1 MAKMTKTQIN
11 AYKKEALKAAKII
24 REMIAD
30 GAAEYEL
37 HTYTEDGGEEIES
50 LLGYHSVED
59 KAIQGLPLYDPA
71 RGLTTRTF
79 DKIEYYRTLEDG
91 VTLFVCSKN

>member
-1 MAKMTKTQIN
+1 MTKMTAEKID
-11 AYKKEALKAAKII
+11 AYKKKALKAAKII
-24 REMIAD
+24 REMIAE

-37 HTYTEDGGEEIES
+37 HAYTEDGGEEIES
-50 LLGYHSVED
+50 LLGYHSLED
-59 KAIQGLPLYDPA
+59 KVIQCVPLYDPT

-91 VTLFVCSKN
+91 VNLYVCSKY